1 MTLEFIVSTHRA
13 HILLVDY
20 CAGKFL
26 LFWFSFL
33 LYSILDFSV
42 RLQFLFI
49 NYLARPLSPF
59 TSDR

>member
-33 LYSILDFSV
+33 ADRTNGHAIDTVLRLSV
-42 RLQFLFI
+42 CRL
-49 NYLARPLSPF
+49 
-59 TSDR
+59 